1 MRRAEREHGLL
12 GEYHDSLSE
21 GGVTGYSMYDAW
33 EDYRFGVAY
42 SLVGA
47 VAAAGAPGL
56 SPDADPAAWYGF
68 ACAAA
73 AHGAMRSRCCGA
85 QGGGARK
92 AAARGGGCQRRRLR
106 CAYGGH
112 MNARQPCRG
121 VLLAAER

>member
-1 MRRAEREHGLL
+1 MRAIRRAEREHGLL

-56 SPDADPAAWYGF
+56 SPDADPVAWCGF
-68 ACAAA
+68 ACKAARDATRLLTLLHA
-73 AHGAMRSRCCGA
+73 ARR
-85 QGGGARK
+85 
-92 AAARGGGCQRRRLR
+92 AAARERMRR
-106 CAYGGH
+106 
-112 MNARQPCRG
+112 
-121 VLLAAER
+121 AAEAANDVGCAALMAGT